1 MNRRL
6 LAAALLS
13 AALLAIPAT
22 AAAQSA
28 PSIGSAAVAGAPGAA
43 AKPKPHKPHKPLK
56 PKKAVVKITDIGNL
70 SAGRARILTK
80 VPVSGTISPFVPGQH
95 VEMTYYFN
103 GNKLL
108 TRSVKVQK
116 RDGAGFFKSSV
127 AIKKG
132 GKYAVSAK
140 HVATKKQKGDSTIRK
155 SWKVSYPKL
164 RPGHCGRLYGA
175 FRQALNKLG
184 YVPGG
189 GHCFNGKMGR
199 AILAFRKVN
208 GLSRNEHA
216 GKRIVQQVFSGQGG
230 YKVAHPGAGEH
241 IEAPLSKQIIAFSK
255 GDKVFA
261 VYPISSGKPSTP
273 TVRGHFN
280 FYLTQPGYNSEGMY
294 YSFYFIGGY
303 AIHGYESVP
312 NYPASH
318 GCLRTFIADQ
328 PEIFNKIFYGEDIF
342 VW

>member
-6 LAAALLS
+6 LAAALSS
-13 AALLAIPAT
+13 AALLAVPATASAQAAPSVGPAT
-22 AAAQSA
+22 AADSTAA
-28 PSIGSAAVAGAPGAA
+28 PA
-43 AKPKPHKPHKPLK
+43 AKPKPHKPR
-56 PKKAVVKITDIGNL
+56 PKNAVVKITGIGNL
-70 SAGRARILTK
+70 EGGRARILTK
-80 VPVSGTISPFVPGQH
+80 VPVSGTITPFVAGQH

-103 GNKLL
+103 GKKLL
-108 TRSVKVQK
+108 SRSVKVQK
-116 RDGAGFFKSSV
+116 RDGVGFFKSSV
-127 AIKKG
+127 AIKEG

-140 HVATKKQKGDSTIRK
+140 HTATKKQKGDSTIRK

-164 RPGHCGRLYGA
+164 KPGHCGRLYGA

-208 GLSRNEHA
+208 DLSRNEHA
-216 GKRIVQQVFSGQGG
+216 GKRIVQQVFSGRGG
-230 YKVAHPGAGEH
+230 YKVQHPKAGEH
-241 IEAPLSKQIIAFSK
+241 IEAPLSKQIIAFAK

-280 FYLTQPGYNSEGMY
+280 FYMTQPGYNSHGMY

-328 PEIFNKIFYGEDIF
+328 PEIYKKIFYGEDIF

>member
-1 MNRRL
+1 MSRMNRPL
-6 LAAALLS
+6 LAVLASSTVLLG
-13 AALLAIPAT
+13 IPAT
-22 AAAQSA
+22 AAAQAA
-28 PSIGSAAVAGAPGAA
+28 PSVSAGSAVAVTA
-43 AKPKPHKPHKPLK
+43 AKPKPPKPGPAN
-56 PKKAVVKITDIGNL
+56 AVVRITDIGNL
-70 SAGRARILTK
+70 KGGRARILSK
-80 VPVSGTISPFVPGQH
+80 VPVTGTIAPFVAGQH
-95 VEMTYYFN
+95 I
-103 GNKLL
+103 KLTFYL
-108 TRSVKVQK
+108 DGKGLFSRSSKVRKQ
-116 RDGAGFFKSSV
+116 GAKGVFSSAI

-132 GKYAVSAK
+132 GKDAVSAK
-140 HVATKKQKGDSTIRK
+140 HVATKAQQADETIRK
-155 SWKVSYPKL
+155 SWKVSYPSLGYGKCGKL
-164 RPGHCGRLYGA
+164 VGA
-175 FRQALNKLG
+175 FRKALNDLG

-208 GLSRNEHA
+208 GLARNTHA
-216 GKRIVQQVFSGQGG
+216 GKRIVQQIFSGQGG
-230 YKVAHPGAGEH
+230 YKVQHPQAGEH

-303 AIHGYESVP
+303 AIHGYHSVP

-318 GCLRTFIADQ
+318 G
-328 PEIFNKIFYGEDIF
+328 
-342 VW
+342 